1 MGRRKIKQEKFITL
15 RTFQIMW
22 INHPQYGCRSQMV
35 AEDVLFSEITIDRQS
50 VRTANNLD
58 YDNAMIHFVGN
69 NMCVI
74 TRDRDI
80 KIPFGDFGGF

>member
-1 MGRRKIKQEKFITL
+1 
-15 RTFQIMW
+15 
-22 INHPQYGCRSQMV
+22 MV